1 VVESILLGTDK
12 EVLIELDRGGRE
24 IVTARILPERDAE
37 MEGLR
42 RLGFEMYP
50 AQSAV
55 VDKVIVDGPAD
66 RAGIQGGDR
75 IVMLDGKKLWSPAA
89 VKAAV
94 DAGQAVLTLRV
105 ERASGGE
112 ISVNVRPEKATNRKD
127 RMIGVIWKPSEVQI
141 THPTPQEQV
150 SSAAGL
156 VLRTLRALV
165 TPASSVGLQHLSG
178 PLGIFERLVSLLRTD
193 PRLVLYFSV
202 ILNVNLAV
210 LNLLP
215 IPVLDGGH
223 ILFSIVEAVRRRQ
236 LQAKTI
242 GMIQTCFVVLLA
254 GFFLLVTYH
263 DSMRLKRRMEK
274 PAESADMPIFQ
285 KRTK

>member
-1 VVESILLGTDK
+1 
-12 EVLIELDRGGRE
+12 
-24 IVTARILPERDAE
+24 
-37 MEGLR
+37 
-42 RLGFEMYP
+42 
-50 AQSAV
+50 
-55 VDKVIVDGPAD
+55 
-66 RAGIQGGDR
+66 
-75 IVMLDGKKLWSPAA
+75 
-89 VKAAV
+89 
-94 DAGQAVLTLRV
+94 
-105 ERASGGE
+105 
-112 ISVNVRPEKATNRKD
+112 
-127 RMIGVIWKPSEVQI
+127 
-141 THPTPQEQV
+141 
-150 SSAAGL
+150 
-156 VLRTLRALV
+156 
-165 TPASSVGLQHLSG
+165 
-178 PLGIFERLVSLLRTD
+178 
-193 PRLVLYFSV
+193 VLYFSV

-274 PAESADMPIFQ
+274 PAESVDMPIFQ